1 MGKLS
6 VEMTTE
12 DFAHNMQIFMNRA
25 EKPVSKLITDA
36 AVMFVQSAAKD
47 VPASKEK
54 KRRIVPV
61 VMKFTNGKVSYR
73 YDDESVDEGKGEYQ
87 RWGIE
92 FKGKKA
98 RLRRLR
104 AGLFETKRE
113 ARRSP
118 WTKIKYRGAGK
129 AGFWLALKKIGAST
143 PKSTVN
149 RENLETLAGLNVVHN
164 RCRKFPEPYIEVEN
178 HAQSIERYVGQATA
192 WARTKVNNRMRYLSG
207 MTREEIEREGGK
219 IFNKQTRKW
228 G

>member
-36 AVMFVQSAAKD
+36 AVMFVQSASKG
-47 VPASKEK
+47 VPASGK
-54 KRRIVPV
+54 KRSIVPV
-61 VMKFTNGKVSYR
+61 VMKFTNGKVSYS
-73 YDDESVDEGKGEYQ
+73 YNKYANEEKGEYQ
-87 RWGIE
+87 RWAIQ
-92 FKGKKA
+92 FTGKKA
-98 RLRRLR
+98 RLRRMYVR
-104 AGLFETKRE
+104 LFETKRE

-118 WTKIKYRGAGK
+118 WTKIKYRGVGK
-129 AGFWLALKKIGAST
+129 AGFWQALPQLDALIPGN
-143 PKSTVN
+143 TVN
-149 RENLETLAGLNVVHN
+149 RENLETEAGLNAVHDRSHN
-164 RCRKFPEPYIEVEN
+164 FPEPYIEVEN
-178 HAQSIERYVGQATA
+178 LVDGIERYAGQATA

-219 IFNKQTRKW
+219 IFNKKTRKW